1 MDYNRYAS
9 IIIEQQDTICYIC
22 DIDTYELMYVSPA
35 GRRIV
40 GAVSDAGWLGHKC
53 YKLIQGRDAP
63 LPILYKFKAAA
74 GEKILLGVFNPNL
87 QRYVALEDTL
97 VDIDGKLC
105 RLEMATDITDQKD
118 GHS

>member
-9 IIIEQQDTICYIC
+9 IIIEQQDTIC

-53 YKLIQGRDAP
+53 YKLIHGRDAP
-63 LPILYKFKAAA
+63 CPFCTNSKLRQ
-74 GEKILLGVFNPNL
+74 GEKYCWEFFLTPISNDMWP
-87 QRYVALEDTL
+87 
-97 VDIDGKLC
+97 
-105 RLEMATDITDQKD
+105 
-118 GHS
+118 

>member
-53 YKLIQGRDAP
+53 YK
-63 LPILYKFKAAA
+63 PILYKFKAAA
-74 GEKILLGVFNPNL
+74 GGKILLGVF
-87 QRYVALEDTL
+87 
-97 VDIDGKLC
+97 
-105 RLEMATDITDQKD
+105 
-118 GHS
+118 